1 MIRWR
6 PMSTKR
12 SYADGCAAAHA
23 LDLIGERWSL
33 LIVRELML
41 GPKRF
46 TDLRAGLGRISANV
60 LTQRLAELEAAGIV
74 VRRRLPPPGGMAYD
88 LSPWGRELE
97 PILLQLVRWGVRSPG
112 FTRGAPLGVDA
123 MVLSMRALFD
133 PVAASGRD
141 ARVRLVL
148 DDQPFSARVACG
160 RLDVHRQGPAD
171 PEAEATL
178 DTSPTTLLHLAYG
191 AADPD
196 AAVAAGLARISG
208 ERAALDRFLGCFRV
222 PDLAD

>member
-1 MIRWR
+1 MLF
-6 PMSTKR
+6 R
-12 SYADGCAAAHA
+12 S
-23 LDLIGERWSL
+23 
-33 LIVRELML
+33 
-41 GPKRF
+41 
-46 TDLRAGLGRISANV
+46 
-60 LTQRLAELEAAGIV
+60 
-74 VRRRLPPPGGMAYD
+74 
-88 LSPWGRELE
+88 
-97 PILLQLVRWGVRSPG
+97 
-112 FTRGAPLGVDA
+112 
-123 MVLSMRALFD
+123 
-133 PVAASGRD
+133 
-141 ARVRLVL
+141 L